1 MAAGRTYLE
10 RYVSGEYEQVWDELV
25 ALGVAVRQEP
35 LHADALAVARET
47 MRRARANI
55 DRLIPRLVRIGYLF
69 GYGWLQPPAFQPFD
83 WDVREWYRA
92 SLDWA
97 RKQPPILSSATDTD
111 EELSSM
117 RARLLRLRKLAA
129 PSIII
134 THWEQRIAAAEAM
147 PRVES
152 EVDAFERDASLLPLS
167 VRAWYEVVGGV
178 NFVGMHPGWLALLRE
193 DADTDP
199 AAEAAREWKEFAR
212 GDLGR
217 PFHLPALLD
226 PLFVYSLNAAPVW
239 EDSHAAGLYHLALM
253 PDRYSLFG
261 EHGEPW
267 ARRVELPCPA
277 ADAQL
282 SSGPRETT
290 FVTYLR
296 NCFRWG
302 GFPGWEHMAARPEQD
317 LSFLTEGLAPL

>member
-1 MAAGRTYLE
+1 MAAGGTYLE

-25 ALGVAVRQEP
+25 TLGAAVRQDP
-35 LHADALAVARET
+35 VYTDALAVARET

-83 WDVREWYRA
+83 WDARAWHRA

-97 RKQPPILSSATDTD
+97 RKQPPILTSATDAD

-117 RARLLRLRKLAA
+117 RARLLRLRELAA

-134 THWEQRIAAAEAM
+134 THWEQLIAAAEAM
-147 PRVES
+147 PRAES
-152 EVDAFERDASLLPLS
+152 LVDAFERNVGLLPLS
-167 VRAWYEVVGGV
+167 VRAWYEIVGGV
-178 NFVGMHPGWLALLRE
+178 NFVGLHPGWLALLGD
-193 DADTDP
+193 DADATV
-199 AAEAAREWKEFAR
+199 EEARERKEFLR
-212 GDLGR
+212 GDGGR
-217 PFHLPALLD
+217 PFHRLAQIE
-226 PLFVYSLNAAPVW
+226 PLFVYSLDLARAW
-239 EDSHAAGLYHLALM
+239 EDQYSAGVYHLPLM

-267 ARRVELPCPA
+267 ARRIELPCPA

-282 SSGPRETT
+282 SSGPDEMT

-296 NCFRWG
+296 ACFRWG